1 MHSITKNYN
10 FSNIVKNVETF
21 LPKCFEILL
30 KILTNRSFGG
40 AFAHP
45 TSTTLSH
52 HTSVCIEMQ
61 FKTGLYIQ

>member
-30 KILTNRSFGG
+30 KILTNRNFGG

-45 TSTTLSH
+45 KGCVWYSICL
-52 HTSVCIEMQ
+52 VGIMIEIM
-61 FKTGLYIQ
+61 

>member
-1 MHSITKNYN
+1 MHLITKNYN

-30 KILTNRSFGG
+30 KVLTNRSFGG

-45 TSTTLSH
+45 TPTTLSD
-52 HTSVCIEMQ
+52 HTSLCIEMQ
-61 FKTGLYIQ
+61 FKIGLYIQ